1 MGIFQFPKLSQL
13 TEVGTLK
20 KKGRKRGRYDVLE
33 ESFCDNVI
41 GFCLN
46 LTLNFPKVAF
56 MYRVTVSSELNT
68 DVKPN
73 LINRNL
79 T

>member
-13 TEVGTLK
+13 TELSTLK
-20 KKGRKRGRYDVLE
+20 KKERKRGRCDVLE

-41 GFCLN
+41 GICLN
-46 LTLNFPKVAF
+46 LPLNFPKVAF
-56 MYRVTVSSELNT
+56 IYRVTVSGDLNT
-68 DVKPN
+68 HITPK

>member
-13 TEVGTLK
+13 TELGTL

-56 MYRVTVSSELNT
+56 MYRVTVSGELNT
-68 DVKPN
+68 DIKTK
-73 LINRNL
+73 LINRKL